1 MGPASRLNRRSVD
14 PPADTR
20 YGLALIIHEGLMPRL
35 SGKIAIVTGAG
46 IGIGQAIAKRFS
58 AEGAHVWVTD
68 INGETA
74 EETAQAIKASGG
86 QATAM
91 RVDVS
96 KGQDLTAL
104 VRNVTA
110 AHGMADVL
118 VNNAGIL
125 IRGEVRSLSDD
136 EWTRLRE
143 VNIDGVL
150 RLSRDCLPLLR
161 KSAAGSIINISS
173 IMASRGLRP
182 LAAYTATKGAV
193 TALTKGLAVEYAP
206 FKVRVNAI
214 SPGYIETA
222 ITDRLLRL
230 PQARKMLTDK
240 TPMGRLGNPEDL
252 SGAAVFF
259 ASDDSLY
266 CTGSDLI
273 VDGGMAAGL

>member
-1 MGPASRLNRRSVD
+1 MGRLQ
-14 PPADTR
+14 
-20 YGLALIIHEGLMPRL
+20 
-35 SGKIAIVTGAG
+35 GKVAIVTGAG
-46 IGIGQAIAKRFS
+46 IGIGQAIAKRFA

-68 INGETA
+68 INAETA
-74 EETAQAIKASGG
+74 EKTAHDIQAAGG
-86 QATAM
+86 KATAM
-91 RVDVS
+91 RIDVS

-104 VRNVTA
+104 VRAVTA
-110 AHGMADVL
+110 AHGLADVL

-125 IRGEVRSLSDD
+125 VRGEVRTLSDD
-136 EWTRLRE
+136 EWTQLRE
-143 VNIDGVL
+143 VNLDGVL
-150 RLSRDCLPLLR
+150 RLSRDSLPLLR
-161 KSAAGSIINISS
+161 KSGSPSIINISS
-173 IMASRGLRP
+173 IMANRGLRP

-206 FKVRVNAI
+206 FNIRVNAI

-230 PQARKMLTDK
+230 PKVRDMLIGK
-240 TPMGRLGNPEDL
+240 TPLGRLGEPDDI

-266 CTGSDLI
+266 CTGAELI

>member
-1 MGPASRLNRRSVD
+1 MRLKSF
-14 PPADTR
+14 
-20 YGLALIIHEGLMPRL
+20 GGLMPRL

-46 IGIGQAIAKRFS
+46 IGIGQAIAKRFA

-74 EETAQAIKASGG
+74 EETVQAIKAAGG

-96 KGQDLTAL
+96 KGQDLTTL
-104 VRNVTA
+104 VRNVTST
-110 AHGMADVL
+110 HGMADIL

-125 IRGEVRSLSDD
+125 IRGEVRSLSDED
-136 EWTRLRE
+136 WTRLRE

-150 RLSRDCLPLLR
+150 RLSRDALPLLR
-161 KSAAGSIINISS
+161 KSKSGSIINISS
-173 IMASRGLRP
+173 IMANRGLRP

-206 FKVRVNAI
+206 FNVRVNSIA
-214 SPGYIETA
+214 PGYIETA
-222 ITDRLLRL
+222 ITDRMLRL

-240 TPMGRLGNPEDL
+240 TPMGRLGTPDDL
-252 SGAAVFF
+252 AGAAVFY
-259 ASDDSLY
+259 ASDDSIY
-266 CTGSDLI
+266 CTGSELV

>member
-1 MGPASRLNRRSVD
+1 MA
-14 PPADTR
+14 
-20 YGLALIIHEGLMPRL
+20 RL
-35 SGKIAIVTGAG
+35 SGKVAIVTGSG
-46 IGIGQAIAKRFS
+46 IGIGQAIAKRFA

-68 INGETA
+68 INVDTA
-74 EETAQAIKASGG
+74 TATAVAINAAGG

-91 RVDVS
+91 RIDVS

-104 VRNVTA
+104 VRNVA
-110 AHGMADVL
+110 QAHGFADIL

-125 IRGEVRSLSDD
+125 IRGEVRSLSDED
-136 EWTRLRE
+136 WVKLRE

-161 KSAAGSIINISS
+161 KSKSASIINISS
-173 IMASRGLRP
+173 IMANRGLRP

-206 FKVRVNAI
+206 FNIRVNSI
-214 SPGYIETA
+214 SPGYVETA
-222 ITDRLLRL
+222 ITDRLLKL
-230 PQARKMLTDK
+230 PPVRKALVDK
-240 TPMGRLGNPEDL
+240 TPMGRLGTPDDMT
-252 SGAAVFF
+252 GAAVFF

>member
-1 MGPASRLNRRSVD
+1 MARL
-14 PPADTR
+14 A
-20 YGLALIIHEGLMPRL
+20 
-35 SGKIAIVTGAG
+35 GKIAIVTGAG
-46 IGIGQAIAKRFS
+46 IGIGQAIAKRF
-58 AEGAHVWVTD
+58 ADEGAHVWVTD
-68 INGETA
+68 INNDTA
-74 EETAQAIKASGG
+74 EQTAAAIKASGG

-96 KGQDLTAL
+96 QGQDLSAL
-104 VRNVTA
+104 VRNVTS
-110 AHGMADVL
+110 AHGLADIL

-143 VNIDGVL
+143 VNLDGVL

-161 KSAAGSIINISS
+161 KSSAGSIINISS
-173 IMASRGLRP
+173 IMAARGLRP

-206 FKVRVNAI
+206 FNVRVNTL

-222 ITDRLLRL
+222 ITDRMLRL

-240 TPMGRLGNPEDL
+240 TPMGRLGFPDDL
-252 SGAAVFF
+252 TGAAVFF

-266 CTGSDLI
+266 CTGAELV
-273 VDGGMAAGL
+273 VDGGMSAGL

>member
-1 MGPASRLNRRSVD
+1 
-14 PPADTR
+14 
-20 YGLALIIHEGLMPRL
+20 MPRL

-46 IGIGQAIAKRFS
+46 IGIGQAIAKRF
-58 AEGAHVWVTD
+58 AKEGAHVWVTD
-68 INGETA
+68 INNETA
-74 EETAQAIKASGG
+74 EETVAAIKASGG

-104 VRNVTA
+104 VRNVTS
-110 AHGMADVL
+110 AHSYADIL

-125 IRGEVRSLSDD
+125 IRGEVRSLSDED
-136 EWTRLRE
+136 WTKLRE

-161 KSAAGSIINISS
+161 KSKSASIINISS
-173 IMASRGLRP
+173 IMANRGLRP

-206 FKVRVNAI
+206 FNIRVNAI
-214 SPGYIETA
+214 APGYVETA
-222 ITDRLLRL
+222 ITDRLLKL
-230 PQARKMLTDK
+230 PPVRKALIDK
-240 TPMGRLGNPEDL
+240 TPMGRLGTPEEMT
-252 SGAAVFF
+252 GAAVFF

-266 CTGSDLI
+266 CTGSELA
-273 VDGGMAAGL
+273 VDGGMSAGL